1 MAKNATSEEAP
12 SFMVVPGRQ
21 TGQQPEEAGEGGS
34 PDPVQIQL
42 VRGLG
47 AGRGW
52 LKG

>member
-21 TGQQPEEAGEGGS
+21 EGQQPEEAGEGGA

-42 VRGLG
+42 VRAVGKGL
-47 AGRGW
+47 R
-52 LKG
+52 